1 MNRRLRRL
9 RCRCLGHGPFCLEGA
24 DRDDVTLAHR
34 GLIEVRTKVRCRS
47 CDRLL
52 ILPMMLHAGML
63 DGVRWPSTASFTTPR
78 EALEQSLDIAQGRL
92 LLVGL
97 TETARPAWLR
107 RLRGLWR

>member
-1 MNRRLRRL
+1 VISLRRL

-24 DRDDVTLAHR
+24 DRDDITLAHR
-34 GLIEVRTKVRCRS
+34 GLIEVRTKVRCRA

-52 ILPMMLHAGML
+52 ILPMLLNSGLL
-63 DGVRWPSTASFTTPR
+63 DGVRWPATASFSTPR

-107 RLRGLWR
+107 SLRRMWR